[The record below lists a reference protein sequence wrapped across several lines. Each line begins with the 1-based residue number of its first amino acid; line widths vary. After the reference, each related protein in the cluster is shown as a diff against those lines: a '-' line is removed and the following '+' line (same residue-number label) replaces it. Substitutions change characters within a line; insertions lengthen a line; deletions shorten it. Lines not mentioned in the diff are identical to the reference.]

1 MRSLEGGGWKS
12 TNTGNSLAAYPTSS
26 PVLKSSGEGD
36 FLADFNSL
44 QGVAQAQNEEY
55 ERKEREWQEENEKY
69 LNSID
74 WESKTVKYESTKEEE
89 EEVF

>member
-1 MRSLEGGGWKS
+1 MKV
-12 TNTGNSLAAYPTSS
+12 SS

-44 QGVAQAQNEEY
+44 HGVAQAQNEEY
-55 ERKEREWQEENEKY
+55 ERLEREWQVKNEEY

-74 WESKTVKYESTKEEE
+74 WENVGVKSELATEE

>member
-1 MRSLEGGGWKS
+1 MKV
-12 TNTGNSLAAYPTSS
+12 SS

-44 QGVAQAQNEEY
+44 RGVVQAQNEEY
-55 ERKEREWQEENEKY
+55 ERLEREWQEENEKY

-74 WESKTVKYESTKEEE
+74 WESKAVKYQSTKEEE
-89 EEVF
+89 EGVF

>member
-1 MRSLEGGGWKS
+1 MDSAKKVVLQQNVWDTDNLGDLVAEG
-12 TNTGNSLAAYPTSS
+12 
-26 PVLKSSGEGD
+26 VLDSD
-36 FLADFNSL
+36 DLSL

-55 ERKEREWQEENEKY
+55 ERLEREWQEENEKY

-74 WESKTVKYESTKEEE
+74 WESKAVKYESTKKEE

>member
-1 MRSLEGGGWKS
+1 MKV
-12 TNTGNSLAAYPTSS
+12 SS

-44 QGVAQAQNEEY
+44 HGVVQAQNEEY
-55 ERKEREWQEENEKY
+55 ERLEREWQEENEKY

-74 WESKTVKYESTKEEE
+74 WESKAVKYELTKEEE